1 MNITFEMLME
11 VILDYLIKEREIIP
25 TEGLANK
32 IKRDFIKQYDLTE
45 EELENVKVQSYD
57 RKLKLKMKKVCNY
70 FREYGLVLQ
79 LDDECFR
86 VTELASK
93 LKEDNNIINKNAVI
107 LNRDTHHNLYAKIT
121 GDERFLYEDNIV
133 SLLDTDFIEE
143 EEAVV
148 KEKES
153 DTIPLI

>member
-1 MNITFEMLME
+1 MLME

-57 RKLKLKMKKVCNY
+57 RKLKSRMRKGCNY

-93 LKEDNNIINKNAVI
+93 LKEENNTINRNAVVR
-107 LNRDTHHNLYAKIT
+107 NRDTHHNLYAKIT

-133 SLLDTDFIEE
+133 NLLDTDYIEE
-143 EEAVV
+143 NVPVV
-148 KEKES
+148 KEKER
-153 DTIPLI
+153 DTITLI

>member
-1 MNITFEMLME
+1 MNITFEMLMDY
-11 VILDYLIKEREIIP
+11 ILDYLLKEREIIP

-32 IKRDFIKQYDLTE
+32 IKRHFIKQYELTE
-45 EELENVKVQSYD
+45 EELENIKANSFD
-57 RKLKLKMKKVCNY
+57 KKIKSRMKKVCNY

-79 LDDECFR
+79 LDDCFR

-93 LKEDNNIINKNAVI
+93 LKEDNNYINRNAVV
-107 LNRDTHHNLYAKIT
+107 LNRDIHHNLYAKIT
-121 GDERFLYEDNIV
+121 GDERYLYEDNIV
-133 SLLDTDFIEE
+133 SLLDTYDEIKP
-143 EEAVV
+143 VV

>member
-11 VILDYLIKEREIIP
+11 VILDYLLKEREIIP
-25 TEGLANK
+25 TEGFANK
-32 IKRDFIKQYDLTE
+32 IKRDFTKQFELTE
-45 EELENVKVQSYD
+45 EELENIKVQSYD
-57 RKLKLKMKKVCNY
+57 RKLKLKIKKVCNY

-79 LDDECFR
+79 LDDDCFR

-93 LKEDNNIINKNAVI
+93 LKEDNNYINRNAVV
-107 LNRDTHHNLYAKIT
+107 LNREIHHNLYAKIT
-121 GDERFLYEDNIV
+121 GDERFLYEDNII
-133 SLLDTDFIEE
+133 SLLDTDYIKENE
-143 EEAVV
+143 PVV